1 MDTSP
6 RPLLPGAR
14 LIIGVAGLL
23 LWTGCAEEGGPIY
36 LGQPGEVIP
45 MELDAWVPRVKVQVD
60 SDGAALAASEMLVDT
75 GAPLTVLA
83 RQIYDSL
90 PPGSTTVTLHAFDL
104 TFPDYPGVVMELF
117 GEQTPCADERPGGLI
132 GGDLLRFF
140 SLGLDYRGGQAFLL
154 DDTVEPPL
162 LDAQTEAALQVD
174 VDVLGGGI
182 ALLEGV
188 KDHISVPATRVM
200 VVQTFVEGGQE
211 RAMVDTG
218 ASMTV
223 ISNDLLESL
232 GGTDRPQLCCLSV
245 ATLYGPIKGRVSR
258 LRSLRLGPVTVNNLP
273 VVVVDELQLLESIS
287 KEVGQQVRLM
297 VGGSFLRLFAVQLD
311 YQNHVLELKR
321 YTNPDHISPDE
332 YVGPG
337 FSFCKGKQDTDG
349 NETGMVV
356 LDVFEGT
363 DAEDKGVLP
372 GTILVAVDGQSVLEA
387 DHDQVR
393 ELVLKHPVGS
403 TVDLTFK
410 GTPGDITKAVLVE
423 ELLPDFN

>member
-1 MDTSP
+1 MDTTP
-6 RPLLPGAR
+6 RPSLPG
-14 LIIGVAGLL
+14 VLL
-23 LWTGCAEEGGPIY
+23 LLGVTGLMLFTACTEESGPIY
-36 LGQPGEVIP
+36 LGQPGMAIP
-45 MELDAWVPRVKVQVD
+45 MELDAWVPSVKVQAD
-60 SDGAALAASEMLVDT
+60 RDGAPLAASEMLVDT

-83 RQIYDSL
+83 RQIYDAL

-104 TFPDYPGVVMELF
+104 TFPDYPGVVMDLF

-154 DDTVEPPL
+154 DDTVEPPP
-162 LDAQTEAALQVD
+162 LDEQTEAALQVD

-188 KDHISVPATRVM
+188 SEQISVPATRVM

-211 RAMVDTG
+211 QAMVDTG

-223 ISNDLLESL
+223 VSNDLLESL

-258 LRSLRLGPVTVNNLP
+258 LRSLRLGPVTVDNLP
-273 VVVVDELQLLESIS
+273 VVVVDELQLLQSIS
-287 KEVGQQVRLM
+287 QEVGKEVRLM

-311 YQNHVLELKR
+311 YQDQRLELSR
-321 YTNPDHISPDE
+321 YTNADHVSPDE

-337 FSFCKGKQDTDG
+337 FSFCKGKQDADG

-363 DAEDKGVLP
+363 DAEKQGVLP
-372 GTILVAVDGQSVLEA
+372 GTIIVAVDGQSVLEM
-387 DHDQVR
+387 DHDQAR
-393 ELVLKHPVGS
+393 ELMLEHPVGS
-403 TVDLTFK
+403 TVGLTFK
-410 GTPGDITKAVLVE
+410 GEPANINKAVLVE